1 MPLNPHKYSVM
12 CITLDGLALS
22 HEEQAARLC
31 EAGARWIQLRHKG
44 ATLESWTNVAREVVA
59 VCRSH
64 GAVCIVNDSVDV
76 ALASGADGVH
86 LGKHDEDWLTARRR
100 LGRSLLLGGTVNNA
114 DDAARAITANS
125 LDYVGVGPW
134 RFTSTK
140 KNLSPVLGETGVRSL
155 VAMLDGLPAWVIGG
169 VEPADLPA
177 LRAAGAAGV
186 AVSSGLFR
194 DGQVTTNFKNYAN
207 AWLDDQSCS
216 L

>member
-1 MPLNPHKYSVM
+1 MPLEVHKYSVM

-31 EAGARWIQLRHKG
+31 EAGARWIQFRHKG
-44 ATLESWTNVAREVVA
+44 ATLESWTKLAREVVN

-86 LGKHDEDWLTARRR
+86 LGKQDEDWATARRR

-114 DDAARAITANS
+114 DDAQRAIAANC

-134 RFTSTK
+134 RFTGTK
-140 KNLSPVLGETGVRSL
+140 QNLSPVPGEGGVRAL

-169 VEPADLPA
+169 IEPADLPA
-177 LRAAGAAGV
+177 VRATGAAGV

-194 DGQVTTNFKNYAN
+194 AGQVTTNFKNYAR
-207 AWLDDQSCS
+207 AWLDDESCS
-216 L
+216 I

>member
-31 EAGARWIQLRHKG
+31 EAGARWIQFRHKG
-44 ATLESWTNVAREVVA
+44 ASLEAWTKRARDVVA

-86 LGKHDEDWLTARRR
+86 LGKQDEDWGIARRR

-114 DDAARAITANS
+114 DDAQRAIDAS
-125 LDYVGVGPW
+125 CLDYVGVGPW
-134 RFTSTK
+134 RFTGTK
-140 KNLSPVLGETGVRSL
+140 KNLSPVLGETRTRSL

-169 VEPADLPA
+169 IEPADLPA
-177 LRAAGAAGV
+177 VRAVGAAGV
-186 AVSSGLFR
+186 AVSSGLYR
-194 DGQVTTNFKNYAN
+194 DGQLAANFKSYAS
-207 AWLDDQSCS
+207 AWLDDESCS
-216 L
+216 I

>member
-1 MPLNPHKYSVM
+1 MPLNPHRYSIM

-31 EAGARWIQLRHKG
+31 ESGARWIQFRHKG
-44 ATLESWTNVAREVVA
+44 ATLEAWAKLARDVVE

-64 GAVCIVNDSVDV
+64 GAVCIINDSVDV

-86 LGKHDEDWLTARRR
+86 LGKQDEDWSIARRR

-114 DDAARAITANS
+114 DDAKRAITANC

-134 RFTSTK
+134 RYTSTK
-140 KNLSPVLGETGVRSL
+140 KNLLPVLGEAGARSL

-169 VEPADLPA
+169 IEPADLSSV
-177 LRAAGAAGV
+177 RATGAAGV
-186 AVSSGLFR
+186 AVSSGLYR
-194 DGQVTTNFKNYAN
+194 NGQLAKNYKNYAS
-207 AWLDDQSCS
+207 AWAGVAT
-216 L
+216 

>member
-1 MPLNPHKYSVM
+1 MPFETHKYSVM

-31 EAGARWIQLRHKG
+31 EAGARWIQFRHKG
-44 ATLESWTNVAREVVA
+44 ATLESWTKRAREVVT

-76 ALASGADGVH
+76 ALAAGADGVH
-86 LGKHDEDWLTARRR
+86 LGKSDEDWAIARRR

-114 DDAARAITANS
+114 DDAARAIAANC

-134 RFTSTK
+134 RFTNTK
-140 KNLSPVLGETGVRSL
+140 KNLAPVLGESGVRSL

-169 VEPADLPA
+169 IEPADLPVV
-177 LRAAGAAGV
+177 RATGAAGV
-186 AVSSGLFR
+186 AVSSGLYR
-194 DGQVTTNFKNYAN
+194 DGQLATNYKNYAR
-207 AWLDDQSCS
+207 AWFDDPSCS
-216 L
+216 I